1 MCYPIST
8 AHLPTS
14 AVMSL
19 KNITESLERE
29 VNQDFFSS
37 NSVIQKILKK
47 EIKKRSFNNYSP
59 TKVKARNFL
68 TNISYNRVK
77 DEDFNF

>member
-29 VNQDFFSS
+29 VDQDFFSS
-37 NSVIQKILKK
+37 NSVIQKIKKKKSRKDLLITIVRQRLKR
-47 EIKKRSFNNYSP
+47 ETS
-59 TKVKARNFL
+59 
-68 TNISYNRVK
+68 
-77 DEDFNF
+77 